1 MRKRILM
8 LMFGCILAV
17 GIAFS
22 QSSSTTKQIND
33 IKRAGQYFYAEST
46 LETEQEAREAATL
59 MLANFINDYV
69 NSNNLPQDKKVK
81 ESDLAKA
88 QSLSMKR
95 GPMTRVFLYVKKS
108 DFIPVENTNATSV
121 KQESAIQESEI
132 KKNSVEVAETN
143 KLEDRTTVN
152 AAKQTVPIEEKKV
165 EVKQVEPLSEQSEG
179 KTTVQLMEKSTVQPT
194 EQTATDENAG
204 SLRLSVDWQ
213 QAAID
218 AMLKEPSLKEV
229 MVTLSRLKAEYK
241 VKRFGTYNECK
252 NAALSFWVVC
262 ESDSNMSIIT
272 ILGPGTDKR
281 VNFKSLQYDSLGN
294 YSGKN
299 VIWFELA
306 K

>member
-108 DFIPVENTNATSV
+108 DFIPVENTNATPV

-143 KLEDRTTVN
+143 KPEDRTTVN

-165 EVKQVEPLSEQSEG
+165 EVKQAEP
-179 KTTVQLMEKSTVQPT
+179 PT

>member
-132 KKNSVEVAETN
+132 KKNSVEVAEKN
-143 KLEDRTTVN
+143 KPEDRTTVN

-165 EVKQVEPLSEQSEG
+165 EVKQAEP
-179 KTTVQLMEKSTVQPT
+179 PT

>member
-8 LMFGCILAV
+8 LMLGCILAV
-17 GIAFS
+17 GMAFS
-22 QSSSTTKQIND
+22 QSSSTAKQIND
-33 IKRAGQYFYAEST
+33 IKRAGKYFYAEST

-95 GPMTRVFLYVKKS
+95 GPMMRVFLYVKKS
-108 DFIPVENTNATSV
+108 DFIPVENTNATPV

-132 KKNSVEVAETN
+132 KKNPVEVAEKN
-143 KLEDRTTVN
+143 KPEDRTVN

-165 EVKQVEPLSEQSEG
+165 EVKQVEPLSEQSVE
-179 KTTVQLMEKSTVQPT
+179 KITVQLMEKSTVQPT

-204 SLRLSVDWQ
+204 SLRLSVAWQ

-229 MVTLSRLKAEYK
+229 MVLLSRLKAEYK

-262 ESDSNMSIIT
+262 ESDSNMSIVT

>member
-108 DFIPVENTNATSV
+108 DFIPVENTNATPV

-143 KLEDRTTVN
+143 KPEDRTTVN

-165 EVKQVEPLSEQSEG
+165 EVKQAEP
-179 KTTVQLMEKSTVQPT
+179 PT
-194 EQTATDENAG
+194 EQTATDENTG